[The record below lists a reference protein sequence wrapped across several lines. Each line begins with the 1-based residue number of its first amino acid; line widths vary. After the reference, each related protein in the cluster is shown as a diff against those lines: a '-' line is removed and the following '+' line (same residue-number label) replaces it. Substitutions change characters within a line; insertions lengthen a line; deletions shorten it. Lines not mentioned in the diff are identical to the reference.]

1 MHHLVNHYF
10 PLCGPFQTSKL
21 IIQWLNGV
29 NHPCILW
36 LNHQY
41 RCLNHLIIPQIHP
54 NTKVWHLSF
63 KSSPLK
69 SRWFQISI
77 ALCFREIA
85 EFRLAKKS
93 RTSQRSG
100 GSRKRDKGRI
110 TTCDSTNSWIGGM
123 VTNQQYPTTVSTMK
137 HGVEH
142 DLIVDI
148 WGFCRYDRYD
158 QSMEWFCS
166 RQPCFFTHKSMLSY
180 SISLGPILDTTKNQR
195 KLPASIWDYLM
206 YSWVVTSNHTD
217 LISGYAWATFLSLW
231 CSNLAM
237 KNPHVHEFQCSFTLW

>member
-1 MHHLVNHYF
+1 MHHPINHYF
-10 PLCGPFQTSKL
+10 PLCSPFQTSKL

-77 ALCFREIA
+77 AQCFREIA

-110 TTCDSTNSWIGGM
+110 TTCDSTNSWIGGDGK
-123 VTNQQYPTTVSTMK
+123 QPTISNNGFNHETWGWAWFNRR
-137 HGVEH
+137 HLGI
-142 DLIVDI
+142 LQI
-148 WGFCRYDRYD
+148 WPIWPINGMILF
-158 QSMEWFCS
+158 Q
-166 RQPCFFTHKSMLSY
+166 FFTHKY
-180 SISLGPILDTTKNQR
+180 HFILQHFPWTHSRHHQKPE
-195 KLPASIWDYLM
+195 KVASI
-206 YSWVVTSNHTD
+206 
-217 LISGYAWATFLSLW
+217 
-231 CSNLAM
+231 NLGLCIAG
-237 KNPHVHEFQCSFTLW
+237 L